1 MVLYSWKFWGTFLL
15 LVFLILTLGYPI
27 VSILTLSFRNGFDI
41 FWNTVLTDSYY
52 LDVLMFTTWQ
62 ATAST
67 LLTLLI
73 GLPSAYV
80 FAHYSFPGK
89 RTLRGLTTVPF
100 VMPPLVIALGFVALL
115 GDKGLINSLLQTTFR
130 LNTPPLMLINTIYA
144 ILIAHVIYEFT
155 IVVRIV
161 STAWANL
168 DPDIENAARILGANR
183 WNAFRKITLPLL
195 LPSIIA
201 ASSLIFAFTFTS
213 FGVVLILG
221 GAQYATLEVSIYT
234 LAAHLFQLPAAGVLA
249 LIQMAI
255 TIVFMTVYARYQ
267 QRASTSFNLVPN
279 QAVTMTP
286 QGKIDKLLCLANYL
300 IVLIVLSPL
309 IALIVR
315 ALLSNGDITVSGFT
329 HIFSNQGDS
338 FFFVSPLQAI
348 TNSLLFGACTVIL
361 AVPMGIISGFLL
373 GNSTHWGKAFLDSAL
388 MLPLGISAVTMG
400 FGFLIAFNNGI
411 WNLSGSWT
419 IIVMAHAVIAY
430 PFVLR
435 SILPVLRSMPPSL
448 REAAQ
453 VLGASKRHIFIRID
467 LPILWRSIVVGLVFA
482 FAVSLGELGA
492 TLLLHRP
499 EHTTMPVA
507 IFRYLSQP
515 GESNLLQAL
524 SMSCVLMFV
533 SAAGF
538 ITIERLRFRNL
549 GGF

>member
-1 MVLYSWKFWGTFLL
+1 MVLYSWKFWAIFLL

-27 VSILTLSFRNGFDI
+27 VSILSLSFRNGFDI

-144 ILIAHVIYEFT
+144 ILIAHVMYEFT

-267 QRASTSFNLVPN
+267 QRTSTSFNLVPN

-453 VLGASKRHIFIRID
+453 VLGASKRRIFIRID

-482 FAVSLGELGA
+482 FAVSLGEFGA

>member
-1 MVLYSWKFWGTFLL
+1 MVHYSWKFWATFLL
-15 LVFLILTLGYPI
+15 LAFLALTLGYPL
-27 VSILTLSFRNGFDI
+27 VSIFSLSFRSDSNI
-41 FWNTVLTDSYY
+41 LWNTVLTDSYY
-52 LDVLMFTTWQ
+52 LDTLTFTLWQ
-62 ATAST
+62 ATVST

-73 GLPSAYV
+73 GIPSAYV
-80 FAHYSFPGK
+80 FARYSFPGK
-89 RTLRGLTTVPF
+89 RILRGLTTVPF
-100 VMPPLVIALGFVALL
+100 VMPPLVIALGFIALF
-115 GDKGLINSLLQTTFR
+115 GDKGLINSLLQITFR
-130 LNTPPLMLINTIYA
+130 LDNAPFTLVNTIYA

-168 DPDIENAARILGANR
+168 DSDIENAARILGANR
-183 WNAFRKITLPLL
+183 WNVFRKITLPLL

-201 ASSLIFAFTFTS
+201 AGSLVFAFTFTS

-234 LAAHLFQLPAAGVLA
+234 LAAHLFQLPTAAVLT
-249 LIQMAI
+249 IVQMVI
-255 TIVFMTVYARYQ
+255 TIVFMTFYARYQ

-279 QAVTMTP
+279 QTTTTAP
-286 QGKIDKLLCLANYL
+286 LGKMDKLLCLANYL

-315 ALLSNGDITVSGFT
+315 SFIVDGDITVSGFT
-329 HIFSNQGDS
+329 HIFSNQRDS

-348 TNSLLFGACTVIL
+348 TNSLLFGVCTVAL

-373 GNSTHWGKAFLDSAL
+373 GNSTHWGKAFLDAML
-388 MLPLGISAVTMG
+388 MVPLGISAVTMG
-400 FGFLIAFNNGI
+400 FGFLIAFNSGI

-419 IIVMAHAVIAY
+419 VIVMAHSVIAY

-435 SILPVLRSMPPSL
+435 SILPVLRSMPPAL

-453 VLGASKRHIFIRID
+453 VLGASKGRIFFRID
-467 LPILWRSIVVGLVFA
+467 LPILWRSIVVGVVFA
-482 FAVSLGELGA
+482 FAVSLGEFGA

-507 IFRYLSQP
+507 IFRYLGQP
-515 GESNLLQAL
+515 GGSNLLQAL
-524 SMSCVLMFV
+524 SMSCVLMFI
-533 SAAGF
+533 SAVGF
-538 ITIERLRFRNL
+538 IAIERLRFRNL
-549 GGF
+549 GSF

>member
-1 MVLYSWKFWGTFLL
+1 
-15 LVFLILTLGYPI
+15 
-27 VSILTLSFRNGFDI
+27 
-41 FWNTVLTDSYY
+41 
-52 LDVLMFTTWQ
+52 MFTTWQ

-144 ILIAHVIYEFT
+144 ILIAHVMYEFT

-267 QRASTSFNLVPN
+267 QRTSTSFNLVPN

-453 VLGASKRHIFIRID
+453 VLGASKRRIFIRID

-482 FAVSLGELGA
+482 FAVSLGEFGA

>member
-1 MVLYSWKFWGTFLL
+1 MVLYSWKFWAIFLL

-27 VSILTLSFRNGFDI
+27 VSILSLSFRNGFDI

-144 ILIAHVIYEFT
+144 ILIAHVMYEFT

-267 QRASTSFNLVPN
+267 QRTSTSFNLVPN

-373 GNSTHWGKAFLDSAL
+373 GNSTHWGEAFLDSAL

-453 VLGASKRHIFIRID
+453 VLGASKRRIFIRID

-482 FAVSLGELGA
+482 FAVSLGEFGA